1 MIKKL
6 SLKPRGLDTTIYI
19 SFFLSFL
26 ALTGSTIFTL
36 LGSLADY
43 KAEQRY
49 LKNALISET
58 VVNII
63 AGFTY
68 YYFLKYLY
76 EDSIPLEGITSVRY
90 LDWFLTTPLLVLSF
104 ALYSSYITN
113 KNRKSGTAFEDVD
126 FIPLSYIIP
135 LNLLMLLFGF
145 LGENGMIN
153 KNTAFIISI
162 AFFTALFYCIWDSY
176 VADKDESLKSIFGVF
191 VAVWFLYGVAYY
203 LPTLPKNIT
212 YNILD
217 MISKSAFGVF
227 LWTSTITDLDN

>member
-1 MIKKL
+1 MTKKL

-26 ALTGSTIFTL
+26 ALTGSTVFTF

-43 KAEQRY
+43 TSEQRY

-63 AGFTY
+63 AGITY

-76 EDSIPLEGITSVRY
+76 EDRIPLEGVTSVRY
-90 LDWFLTTPLLVLSF
+90 LDWLLTTPLLILSF

-113 KNRKSGTAFEDVD
+113 KNRASGTAFENVD
-126 FIPLSYIIP
+126 FTPLSYIIP
-135 LNLLMLLFGF
+135 LNLFMLLFGF
-145 LGENGMIN
+145 LGENGMMN
-153 KNTAFIISI
+153 KHTAFVISVG
-162 AFFTALFYCIWDSY
+162 FFSALFYCLWDSY
-176 VADKDESLKSIFGVF
+176 VDGKDESLKTIFAIF
-191 VAVWFLYGVAYY
+191 AAVWLLYGFSYY
-203 LPTLPKNIT
+203 LPVLQKNIA